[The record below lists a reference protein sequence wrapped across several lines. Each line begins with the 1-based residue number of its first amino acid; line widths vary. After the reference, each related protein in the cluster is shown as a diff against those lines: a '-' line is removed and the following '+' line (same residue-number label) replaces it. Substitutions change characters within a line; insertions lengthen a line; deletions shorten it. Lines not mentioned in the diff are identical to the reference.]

1 MLPILSLFVLA
12 IAVSLDGFGVGMMYG
27 LRKIR
32 IGLLS
37 IAIISCFSGFIIYM
51 SMGIGRWLSTF
62 LSSEWSSRIGAIILI
77 GIGVW
82 ALIQLFIQK
91 NHESRD
97 NHSEA
102 LVEKNDTTAESQ
114 NHSVKEILNIELR
127 RFGLV
132 IQILRTPAVA
142 DMDKSGSIS
151 ASEAVFL
158 GLALS
163 LDSFGAGIGAALIG
177 FAPALTAAVIAFSS
191 GTFISLGLH
200 FGLRFADLAWIRKMS
215 LLPGCVLILMGI
227 IKLL

>member
-1 MLPILSLFVLA
+1 MLPILSLLVLA

-27 LRKIR
+27 LRRIR

-37 IAIISCFSGFIIYM
+37 VAIISCFSGIIIYM
-51 SMGIGRWLSTF
+51 SMGIGQWLSSF
-62 LSSEWSSRIGAIILI
+62 LSPAWSSRVGAIILI

-82 ALIQLFIQK
+82 ALVQLFMQK
-91 NHESRD
+91 NHDSKESSSD
-97 NHSEA
+97 TIAQKSEN
-102 LVEKNDTTAESQ
+102 EESTI
-114 NHSVKEILNIELR
+114 STVKEILNIELR

-132 IQILRTPAVA
+132 IQILRTPAAA
-142 DMDKSGSIS
+142 DIDKSGSIS

-177 FAPALTAAVIAFSS
+177 FAPALTATVIALSS
-191 GTFISLGLH
+191 GTFIALGLH
-200 FGLRFADLAWIRKMS
+200 FGLKFADLAWVRKMS
-215 LLPGCVLILMGI
+215 LLPGCVLIIMGV